1 VYTGTPGNTGILRVG
16 LSPTTSATPCRLGSI
31 NGDIFLNTG
40 FVILNAG
47 GSTGAYAQI
56 GYNQGPVNSNIT
68 STGCFSIQ
76 VYPGTGNSTYALIG
90 HGSPTNTNGTL
101 NGHIS
106 FATPGASLASGQ
118 IGAEVGQNTG
128 PNSFAQIGHTRS
140 TSASITATG
149 DITVNIPTSIN
160 IYGGDNSNTY
170 AMIGHGGAVGSN
182 GDSYSGSVQVTSG
195 SDIFIQTQPANTLNS
210 FAAIG
215 HTAYITGGTTTISA
229 LTVSVTTPG
238 LITMSSDLNNESII
252 GSYVKATGGG
262 TATIDVTNINVTA
275 TPYGGLIMNGGS
287 TPGTSVSCS
296 LIGALAYTG
305 TVGPITAPF
314 VAAGTASSTVN
325 VNVSSLLM
333 QTGFGGANTD
343 TFTLIQN
350 GFNGSALPTNITVGG
365 QAILAGGNNFCSI
378 TSSGAL
384 AFNGTGPLTLLADQ
398 TAGSHGTASL
408 LGNGTTTVTGGSI
421 SLSGTPNGPEAFIT
435 TTTGGLTVQ
444 ASGNLT
450 LSSNAHILQ
459 PGSGYLTVNA
469 LAGDFIMENSA
480 TIQNSGS
487 GSTIMLVGGMASLL
501 AGQGSVSITHGTGP
515 FTMNVGDNLNLLT
528 NNGGS
533 SSITSNGP
541 VTITAQNIRLSGLG
555 TGQQSLI
562 STTLGDMLLIAQNTI
577 TLADNSLIE
586 NTGPGALT
594 LVVDEQAPV
603 APQIGNGR
611 FILYPDATVS
621 TASGLLHIFTAR
633 PNSILA
639 GNLAFGELNGN
650 FVTEGF
656 PCPFGDPTPSS
667 ENQYTTYFLAY
678 TSEFGAAALAS
689 PSYTIFYK
697 IPFPVPTP
705 PAPPLNHL
713 QHELAKL
720 IWASSEMFYFLR
732 QFDQYDSFESDTV
745 FCYETCHNNNR
756 CTHRLQTYPII
767 YQNWTLYPVE
777 FEKGSG
783 CPNQKPE

>member
-1 VYTGTPGNTGILRVG
+1 MFFD
-16 LSPTTSATPCRLGSI
+16 S
-31 NGDIFLNTG
+31 
-40 FVILNAG
+40 
-47 GSTGAYAQI
+47 
-56 GYNQGPVNSNIT
+56 
-68 STGCFSIQ
+68 
-76 VYPGTGNSTYALIG
+76 VYPGIADNTYALIG
-90 HGSPTNTNGTL
+90 HGSPTNSGVGAGTL

-106 FATPGASLASGQ
+106 FATPGASLATGQ
-118 IGAEVGQNTG
+118 IGADEGQNSG

-140 TSASITATG
+140 TSVPITATG

-160 IYGGDNSNTY
+160 IYGGNNSNTY

-182 GDSYSGSVQVTSG
+182 GDSYSGSVQVTSQ
-195 SDIFIQTQPANTLNS
+195 SNIYIQTQPANTLNS

-229 LTVSVTTPG
+229 PTVSVTTPG
-238 LITMSSDLNNESII
+238 LITMSSDLNNECII

-533 SSITSNGP
+533 AFITSNGP

-562 STTLGDMLLIAQNTI
+562 STTLGDMLLIAQNSI

-586 NTGPGALT
+586 NTGPGAVT

-603 APQIGNGR
+603 APQVGNGR

-678 TSEFGAAALAS
+678 TSEFGAAALAT

-705 PAPPLNHL
+705 PTPPLNHL

-777 FEKGSG
+777 LRRGPVVRTRNLNDEKLIIQIETG
-783 CPNQKPE
+783 CQKYSLLKKETG